1 MGEASDGLPGRSA
14 VDGARSE
21 MPGPLARLIGHGA
34 GRRGWDRVA
43 MGFRFGAYE
52 LDVARHELRVEGEVR
67 PMQPQVFAVLAYLV
81 RHRDRVIAKE
91 ELLRQVW
98 PDAVVTD
105 ASLQRAVS
113 LARRALRPADRGLLR
128 THARIG
134 YRFVGDVVAPDAA
147 EEPRLERAPRY
158 ATCGG
163 IHLAYRVVGGG
174 PVDVVFVL
182 GWSLGMDAALRLGGV
197 AELVAALSGR
207 ARVILFDKRGT
218 GASDRVKVLPR
229 LAERVDDLGAVLDA
243 ARSPGAVLVGFSEG
257 GPLSV
262 AFAASRPS
270 RVRGLALV
278 GAFARMA
285 AAPDHPHGWTDAE
298 LASLRAY
305 IQHGW
310 GSGATMRALVPERH
324 LTDAVRAWAARAEQ
338 EGASPGAA
346 LDLLEM
352 NLDVDVRPLLA
363 RVRAPTVV
371 LHATGDR
378 VVRAGNGRALA
389 AAIPGAR
396 LVEVPGD
403 DHAFVFGGRPRLER
417 ELAALVERTAAVR
430 GAALT

>member
-1 MGEASDGLPGRSA
+1 MR
-14 VDGARSE
+14 
-21 MPGPLARLIGHGA
+21 
-34 GRRGWDRVA
+34 
-43 MGFRFGAYE
+43 FRFGAYE
-52 LDVARHELRVEGEVR
+52 LDVAGRELRFAGEVR
-67 PMQPQVFAVLAYLV
+67 PVQPQVFALLAYLV

-91 ELLRQVW
+91 ELLRQLW

-128 THARIG
+128 THPRVG
-134 YRFVGDVVAPDAA
+134 YRFVGEVIASDGDEEAAAPRG
-147 EEPRLERAPRY
+147 PPRY

-163 IHLAYRVVGGG
+163 VHLAYRILGGG

-182 GWSLGMDAALRLGGV
+182 GWALGMESALQLAGV

-207 ARVILFDKRGT
+207 ARVVLFDKRGT
-218 GASDRVKVLPR
+218 GASDRVKALPR
-229 LAERVDDLGAVLDA
+229 LAERADDLGALLDA
-243 ARSPGAVLVGFSEG
+243 VRSPGAILVGFSEG
-257 GPLSV
+257 GPLAV
-262 AFAASRPS
+262 AFAATRPW
-270 RVRGLALV
+270 RVRALALV

-285 AAPDHPHGWTDAE
+285 ASPDHPDGWSDAG

-305 IQHGW
+305 IQASW

-324 LTDAVRAWAARAEQ
+324 LTEALRGWAARAEQ
-338 EGASPGAA
+338 AGASPGAA

-352 NLDVDVRPLLA
+352 NLDLDVRPLA
-363 RVRAPTVV
+363 RRVQAPAVV

-403 DHAFVFGGRPRLER
+403 DHAFLFGGQPRLER
-417 ELAALVERTAAVR
+417 ELMALIERTTAL
-430 GAALT
+430 GDAALT

>member
-1 MGEASDGLPGRSA
+1 MR
-14 VDGARSE
+14 
-21 MPGPLARLIGHGA
+21 
-34 GRRGWDRVA
+34 
-43 MGFRFGAYE
+43 FRFGAYE
-52 LDVARHELRVEGEVR
+52 LDVARHELRVAGEVR
-67 PMQPQVFAVLAYLV
+67 LVQPQVFALLAYLV

-134 YRFVGDVVAPDAA
+134 YRFVGEVIAPDAD
-147 EEPRLERAPRY
+147 EEAALGGAPRY
-158 ATCGG
+158 ARCGDV
-163 IHLAYRVVGGG
+163 HLAYRVLGSGR
-174 PVDVVFVL
+174 VDVVLVP
-182 GWSLGMDAALRLGGV
+182 GWSLGMDAALRLGGL

-229 LAERVDDLGAVLDA
+229 LAERVDDLGVVLDA
-243 ARSPGAVLVGFSEG
+243 VRSPGAILVGFSEG
-257 GPLSV
+257 GPLAV
-262 AFAASRPS
+262 AFATTRPA

-285 AAPDHPHGWTDAE
+285 AAPDHPHGWSDAQI
-298 LASLRAY
+298 ASLRAY
-305 IQHGW
+305 IQAAW
-310 GSGATMRALVPERH
+310 GTGATMRALVPERH
-324 LTDAVRAWAARAEQ
+324 LTDAIRAWAARAEQ
-338 EGASPGAA
+338 DGASPGAA
-346 LDLLEM
+346 LDLLDM
-352 NLDVDVRPLLA
+352 NLDLDVRPLLP
-363 RVRAPTVV
+363 RVRAPAVV

-403 DHAFVFGGRPRLER
+403 DHAFVFGGRARLER
-417 ELAALVERTAAVR
+417 ELTALVERTAAGRAVT
-430 GAALT
+430 LT